1 VTPSTTPPTEPPGL
15 RPPRSR
21 GGAGRPAASV
31 LGLLPLALL
40 LAALPANAGDVEY
53 GAYLAQECSSCHQLH
68 VTKPGIPQIAGLP
81 ADYFIQ
87 ALSWYKEGARENA
100 TMRTIARSL
109 DDEQIAALAAY
120 YAQK

>member
-1 VTPSTTPPTEPPGL
+1 MTPWTTRPTEPSG
-15 RPPRSR
+15 SR
-21 GGAGRPAASV
+21 GRGRPLPAL
-31 LGLLPLALL
+31 LGRWLILPLLPLGLL
-40 LAALPANAGDVEY
+40 LAALPASAGDVEY
-53 GAYLAQECSSCHQLH
+53 GAYLAQECSSCHQIH

-81 ADYFIQ
+81 ADYIIQ